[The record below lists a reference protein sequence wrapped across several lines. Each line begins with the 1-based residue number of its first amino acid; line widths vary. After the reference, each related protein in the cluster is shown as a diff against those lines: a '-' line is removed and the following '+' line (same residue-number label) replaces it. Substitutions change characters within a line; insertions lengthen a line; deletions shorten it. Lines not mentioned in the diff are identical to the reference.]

1 MPRKLTHAE
10 RGRMGAQRRWRGR
23 RVLRMQDF
31 SPEEQAVIQALLDL
45 KRARES
51 VVEAQRA
58 IATPPKAA

>member
-1 MPRKLTHAE
+1 
-10 RGRMGAQRRWRGR
+10 
-23 RVLRMQDF
+23 MQDF

-58 IATPPKAA
+58 IETPPKAA